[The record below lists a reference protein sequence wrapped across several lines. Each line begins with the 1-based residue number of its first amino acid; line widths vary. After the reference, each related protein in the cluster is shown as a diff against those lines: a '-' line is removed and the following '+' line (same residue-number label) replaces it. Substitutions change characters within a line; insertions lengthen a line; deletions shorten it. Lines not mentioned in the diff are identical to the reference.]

1 MDVAEL
7 TEAFKDQATHPN
19 HALLI
24 QRVQELMGQG
34 IDVSTFFA
42 TMVSSASTRD
52 IATKKVVYAF
62 LARYGHTNEEL
73 CFLGINTLHQ
83 DCVDLDPTVRAL
95 ALRTLCSL
103 GQRSV
108 MRFMLQPLNKG
119 FQDKNANVRKTAVM
133 ACISLFELDPT
144 FVLGN
149 EIVDKLY
156 GLLSDKDTQVVINAI
171 LALETILVD
180 EGGIVINCAIAGH
193 LLRRYKDWNPGQL
206 QVVLGVLCRYKPE
219 TDDEIYEIMN
229 DVDDGL
235 QHTSLAVQ
243 MATLRLFI
251 WLCQD
256 LAEIDEEVQTTIE
269 ETLLKHLE
277 SPHPDLV
284 FASLHHLGLVL
295 EKSRKLRHSSP
306 QHLSAIFCK
315 PNDPIAIKLKKLDLC
330 TLVAQ
335 FSAVPVTTFILDHL
349 CLVASMKE
357 MAHFQKSSRTRLDR
371 QYISVQL
378 EVICGAIESIGA
390 IGSNYGSSLL
400 FSNLV
405 KESGMDPANS
415 SNDIV
420 VSEGTAPLSREEI
433 EKTRRTVGKIC
444 LDRLYQLLVLVSDL
458 GNETERQKGSK
469 SNTGSAWDHQNLA
482 GLNLD
487 EFQMA
492 KIQST
497 LLLAIEA
504 CWQRIYET
512 MRQRGDTPQGKG
524 EEGYRGI
531 MDASQVRILGLLLL
545 RHLDQDELDRMAKR
559 WKPLRYR
566 YDNSADGSPS
576 PTLSTSSLNQHRV
589 QSFPGDVS
597 RLARISGLRMLLLE
611 EGIQHHHI
619 IKPLLIDKQTGAETS
634 GNDDND
640 SRIATARL
648 AIEKRSPY
656 VELLQQQVQDMVQ
669 SIDTTPYS
677 PTAAGP
683 SDRTLRTTRDE
694 QLAILHLACRLV
706 AFSIEHQDP
715 SQGNQALLNQSLAIL
730 AQAVGRLSIGEGNRH
745 QQQPSRAGAG
755 GDLLTLDTDTTLQ
768 DARDVAPSNAYRNVV
783 GSRVSRD
790 VVDQALLIHSVFL
803 RPLLDSISTPA
814 ATTDFILPVTT
825 PSSLNSPFFKTEK
838 YRQLVRQ
845 KFVDQ
850 FGVHPKKTAP
860 SPGKEDPVAPPI
872 DVARLLNYDWCFQIG
887 FNTLAVLK

>member
-7 TEAFKDQATHPN
+7 TEAFKDQAAHPN
-19 HALLI
+19 QALLL

-34 IDVSTFFA
+34 FDVSTFFA

-52 IATKKVVYAF
+52 IAIKKIAYAF

-133 ACISLFELDPT
+133 ACISLFELDPA
-144 FVLGN
+144 FS
-149 EIVDKLY
+149 EIVDKVY
-156 GLLSDKDTQVVINAI
+156 DLLSDKDTQVVVNAI
-171 LALETILVD
+171 LALEAILVD
-180 EGGIVINCAIAGH
+180 EGGIVINRAITSH
-193 LLRRYKDWNPGQL
+193 LLRRYKDWTPGQL

-229 DVDDGL
+229 DVDGGL

-256 LAEIDEEVQTTIE
+256 LAEIDEDVQTTIE

-277 SPHPDLV
+277 SPQPDLV
-284 FASLHHLGLVL
+284 FASLHHLSLIL
-295 EKSRKLRHSSP
+295 EKSGKLRHSSP

-315 PNDPIAIKLKKLDLC
+315 PNDPITIKLKKLDLC
-330 TLVAQ
+330 ALVAQ
-335 FSAVPVTTFILDHL
+335 FSAVPATTFILDHL

-357 MAHFQKSSRTRLDR
+357 MAHFQKSSRVRLDR
-371 QYISVQL
+371 QYVSAQL
-378 EVICGAIESIGA
+378 EVVCRAIETIGA
-390 IGSNYGSSLL
+390 IGSNYKSSQP
-400 FSNLV
+400 FNTQI
-405 KESGMDPANS
+405 KESPVTDPVHS
-415 SNDIV
+415 SGDL
-420 VSEGTAPLSREEI
+420 VSEAAAPFSRSEI
-433 EKTRRTVGKIC
+433 EKTGGAVGKAC

-458 GNETERQKGSK
+458 GNESERQKDSK
-469 SNTGSAWDHQNLA
+469 SNTPAWKHQNLA

-487 EFQMA
+487 ETQVAM
-492 KIQST
+492 IQST

-504 CWQRIYET
+504 CWQRTFET
-512 MRQRGDTPQGKG
+512 MRQRGNTPQDKG
-524 EEGYRGI
+524 EEEYRGI

-559 WKPLRYR
+559 WKPLRYH
-566 YDNSADGSPS
+566 YDNSTDGSSS
-576 PTLSTSSLNQHRV
+576 PTPRTGTLDQPRAQT
-589 QSFPGDVS
+589 FPGDIS
-597 RLARISGLRMLLLE
+597 RLARIGGLRMLLLE
-611 EGIQHHHI
+611 EGIQHHLLM
-619 IKPLLIDKQTGAETS
+619 KPLLPNNQAGGATS
-634 GNDDND
+634 NGNDDE
-640 SRIATARL
+640 SRIATARS
-648 AIEKRSPY
+648 ATEKRLPY

-683 SDRTLRTTRDE
+683 SDSTLRTTREE
-694 QLAILHLACRLV
+694 QLAILHLACHLV

-715 SQGNQALLNQSLAIL
+715 SQDNPTLLTQRLAIL
-730 AQAVGRLSIGEGNRH
+730 AQAIGRLSIGEERVC
-745 QQQPSRAGAG
+745 QQQPLRGRE
-755 GDLLTLDTDTTLQ
+755 DLLTLDTDTTGQ
-768 DARDVAPSNAYRNVV
+768 NARDTTTTNTHRNLER
-783 GSRVSRD
+783 SKVSRD
-790 VVDQALLIHSVFL
+790 VVDQVLLIHSLFL
-803 RPLLDSISTPA
+803 RPLLDAMSTSTSTTATDFHVLTA
-814 ATTDFILPVTT
+814 ATST
-825 PSSLNSPFFKTEK
+825 SSSSFDSPFFKTER

-845 KFVDQ
+845 KLVDQ
-850 FGVHPKKTAP
+850 FGVQSKKTTP
-860 SPGKEDPVAPPI
+860 SSDETLAMWPVNI
-872 DVARLLNYDWCFQIG
+872 THLLHNDWRFQIG
-887 FNTLAVLK
+887 FNTLAALR